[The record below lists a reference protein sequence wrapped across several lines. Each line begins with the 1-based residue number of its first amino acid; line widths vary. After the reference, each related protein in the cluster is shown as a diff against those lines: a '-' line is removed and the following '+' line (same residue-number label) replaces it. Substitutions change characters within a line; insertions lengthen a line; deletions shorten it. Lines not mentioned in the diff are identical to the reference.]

1 MNKVSDDRQT
11 DLEIMTH
18 KMFGFFYFQ
27 QQIDNQEYSAL
38 CVQGLQLGV
47 KFIFNT
53 YFRSK
58 LKTRQYYRDL
68 F

>member
-1 MNKVSDDRQT
+1 MNKVSDDRQI
-11 DLEIMTH
+11 DLEIMTR
-18 KMFGFFYFQ
+18 KMYVLYFQ

-58 LKTRQYYRDL
+58 LKTR
-68 F
+68 